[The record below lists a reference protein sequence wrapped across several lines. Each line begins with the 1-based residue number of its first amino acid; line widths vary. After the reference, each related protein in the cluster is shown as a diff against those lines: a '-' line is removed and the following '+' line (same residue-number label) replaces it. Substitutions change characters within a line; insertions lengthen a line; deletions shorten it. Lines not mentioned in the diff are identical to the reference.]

1 MPSPEK
7 DVGNSYTEYGV
18 IVDRTGDGLGYFL
31 AETTRDF
38 ERAARLA
45 RRSPLAWGYP
55 AEVKARR
62 VYVTDWDTPLPPG
75 SGDTP

>member
-31 AETTRDF
+31 AET
-38 ERAARLA
+38 
-45 RRSPLAWGYP
+45 
-55 AEVKARR
+55 VKARR